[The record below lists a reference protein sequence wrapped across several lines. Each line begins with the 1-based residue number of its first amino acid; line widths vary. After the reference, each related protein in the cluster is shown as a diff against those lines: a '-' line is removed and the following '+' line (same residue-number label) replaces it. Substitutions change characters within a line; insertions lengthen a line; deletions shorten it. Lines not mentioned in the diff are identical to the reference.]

1 MTILLGSI
9 ADDYTG
15 ASDLANTLTK
25 NGLRTVQTVGI
36 PDPSLALPDVDAV
49 VVSLKIRSVA
59 AKDAVAAALEAES
72 WLRGR
77 GAGHVLYKICSTF
90 DSTDLGNIGPVTEA
104 LLSVSGGD
112 IALVT
117 PAFPETGRTVYLG
130 HLFVNGQP
138 LDESPLKDHPLNPMR
153 DANLARVLTRQ
164 SRGKV
169 GLVDM
174 PTVTG
179 GADAVRARLER
190 LRAEGAAAAIADAV
204 FERDLETLGEA
215 ALEMP
220 VSTGASGLGLG
231 LARALLRS
239 GRASASDG
247 ENDVIRPV
255 GGLAAVVAGSC
266 SAATLKQLDA
276 AERHMPVLRLD
287 TEKLLAGS
295 DEISAAIAWA
305 GERIAEGPVAIAA
318 SAAPEVVSRLQARY
332 GREASGHAVETAT
345 AAIAVEL
352 VERGVRR
359 LVVAGGETSG
369 ATVDRLGIP
378 AFLIGPE
385 IAPGVPLL
393 RTIGAGGNDMLLA
406 LKSGNF
412 GGEDFFATALSMMR

>member
-104 LLSVSGGD
+104 LLSVSGGH

-169 GLVDM
+169 GLIDL
-174 PTVTG
+174 PTVTD
-179 GADAVRARLER
+179 GADAVRARLDR

-204 FERDLETLGEA
+204 FERDLE
-215 ALEMP
+215 
-220 VSTGASGLGLG
+220 
-231 LARALLRS
+231 
-239 GRASASDG
+239 
-247 ENDVIRPV
+247 
-255 GGLAAVVAGSC
+255 
-266 SAATLKQLDA
+266 
-276 AERHMPVLRLD
+276 
-287 TEKLLAGS
+287 
-295 DEISAAIAWA
+295 
-305 GERIAEGPVAIAA
+305 
-318 SAAPEVVSRLQARY
+318 
-332 GREASGHAVETAT
+332 
-345 AAIAVEL
+345 
-352 VERGVRR
+352 
-359 LVVAGGETSG
+359 
-369 ATVDRLGIP
+369 
-378 AFLIGPE
+378 
-385 IAPGVPLL
+385 
-393 RTIGAGGNDMLLA
+393 
-406 LKSGNF
+406 
-412 GGEDFFATALSMMR
+412 